1 MEIRHL
7 KYFVKTAETLNF
19 SEAAKALF
27 ITQST
32 LSQQIRQLEQEVNA
46 QLFERNNHNVRLTE
60 AGEELLPYAR
70 QTLQASQACLDRIQ
84 DLQDMH
90 VGTLNIGVTYSFSSI
105 LTETLFTFIKRYPKV
120 KLNIFNKPMAELMKM
135 LENDEVDF
143 ALTFRPAEL
152 NKNIESQFLF
162 DNHLAVIVRDDHP
175 LSQKKTIS
183 ISELEPYDLAL
194 PAKGLQARNAFDI
207 MCAGGNYDLKIRME
221 LNEVNMLLKLVK
233 QIGML
238 TILSETTIYN
248 EEGIKAI
255 PIDLRI
261 KEMEGCIH
269 LKKNVYRK
277 RSALEFIRLLSE
289 SNAVRKRINEY
300 LE

>member
-7 KYFVKTAETLNF
+7 KYFVKIAETLNF
-19 SEAAKALF
+19 SEAARVLF

-32 LSQQIRQLEQEVNA
+32 LSQQIRQLEQEVGA

-70 QTLQASQACLDRIQ
+70 QTIRASQACLDRLQ
-84 DLQDMH
+84 DLQDMQI
-90 VGTLNIGVTYSFSSI
+90 GSLNIGVTYSFSSI

-120 KLNIFNKPMAELMKM
+120 KLHIYNKPMAELMKM

-143 ALTFRPAEL
+143 ALTFRPTEL
-152 NKNIESQFLF
+152 NKNIESHFLF
-162 DNHLAVIVRDDHP
+162 DNHLAVIVRNDHP
-175 LSQKKTIS
+175 LAQKETIS
-183 ISELEPYDLAL
+183 IEELEQYELVL
-194 PAKGLQARNAFDI
+194 PSKGLQARNAFDI
-207 MCAGGNYDLKIRME
+207 MCADTSPDLKVRME

-233 QIGML
+233 QLGMI
-238 TILSETTIYN
+238 TILSETTTYN

-255 PIDLRI
+255 PIDLKI

-269 LKKNVYRK
+269 VKKNVYRK
-277 RSALEFIRLLSE
+277 QSALEFIRLLRE
-289 SNAVRKRINEY
+289 SNAVRKRMDEW
-300 LE
+300 LT